1 MTSSNSAHETNHVEQ
16 SLRQQVSN
24 AEPQR
29 QHILFLREYNDDT
42 ILANKVFTSNMP
54 FASFTTS
61 DTTTMPMTT
70 ATRIAVSG
78 YKNTRKSHVGI
89 HLWEAPPATTTRT
102 NSKKRKQI
110 MIVHIDDH
118 SIFASSV
125 ATSNEPKESSPS
137 SSINPSAFSAPAT
150 LKVGMKLISVNG
162 VTIRPHHSIQEI
174 YAMLQN
180 AIGCVTLL
188 VCTPTISAITAN
200 QKNNDIFY
208 DKIASSVE
216 WGQQHQQ
223 QRHDDDSIPEMESLI
238 INDAYGSAS
247 SASSSFSSSS
257 SLQSSSSSS
266 SMYQRQNLNTSYND
280 DDDDDDDD
288 DESIINDV
296 YALESKIRSIWSP
309 ILTSGNNN
317 RQRHR

>member
-1 MTSSNSAHETNHVEQ
+1 
-16 SLRQQVSN
+16 
-24 AEPQR
+24 
-29 QHILFLREYNDDT
+29 
-42 ILANKVFTSNMP
+42 
-54 FASFTTS
+54 
-61 DTTTMPMTT
+61 
-70 ATRIAVSG
+70 
-78 YKNTRKSHVGI
+78 
-89 HLWEAPPATTTRT
+89 
-102 NSKKRKQI
+102 
-110 MIVHIDDH
+110 
-118 SIFASSV
+118 
-125 ATSNEPKESSPS
+125 
-137 SSINPSAFSAPAT
+137 
-150 LKVGMKLISVNG
+150 MKLISVNG
-162 VTIRPHHSIQEI
+162 VSIRPYHSIQEI

-180 AIGCVTLL
+180 AIGCLTLL
-188 VCTPTISAITAN
+188 VCTPTISASTAY

-208 DKIASSVE
+208 EKIASSVE
-216 WGQQHQQ
+216 WGQQQHQQ